1 MRVGV
6 RFFSYLADLI
16 GAQQVELDLPA
27 AATIADL
34 SRRLQEMYPARAA
47 MLAQAVFIVDR
58 KHATPEM
65 GLADGA
71 HVLVLLSLGG
81 G

>member
-1 MRVGV
+1 
-6 RFFSYLADLI
+6 
-16 GAQQVELDLPA
+16 
-27 AATIADL
+27 
-34 SRRLQEMYPARAA
+34 
-47 MLAQAVFIVDR
+47 VDR